1 MKLSDMSV
9 KVDRLFNMTK
19 GGGGGGGRGEDEDIE
34 TRSLKF

>member
-19 GGGGGGGRGEDEDIE
+19 GGGGGGRMKILRLEA
-34 TRSLKF
+34 